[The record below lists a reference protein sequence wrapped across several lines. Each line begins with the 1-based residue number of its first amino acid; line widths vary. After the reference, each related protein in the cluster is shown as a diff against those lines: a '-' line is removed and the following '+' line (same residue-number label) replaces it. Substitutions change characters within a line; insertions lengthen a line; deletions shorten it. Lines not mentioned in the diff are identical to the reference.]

1 MNEELKNLLEKVVKE
16 DASDLHLVNGRHPT
30 LRIDSQLTPLTKE
43 AILMPEHCQELVLS
57 LLTEEQKK
65 ELAQKKEIDFSY
77 QFREKARFRVNA
89 YYQSGYLSAALRL
102 IPTKI
107 RTIEELNLP
116 SILHEFTK
124 PSQGFV
130 LITGPAGH
138 GKSTVMAALIDEINH
153 NRTDHI
159 ITIEDPVEY
168 VFIQDKCIISQ
179 REVGRDTETFH
190 RALRSSFRQDPDVVM
205 VGEMRDP
212 ESISMTVTAAE
223 TGHLI
228 FSSLHTNT
236 ASQSIDRII
245 DSFPA
250 AQQAQI
256 RTQLAGT
263 LLGVVSRRLIPRL
276 DGGLISAAEV
286 LITNS
291 AVRNLIREGKTHQ
304 IDLVIETSSH
314 EGMIS
319 LNRALADLVKKG
331 EISNENAEIYSTDVQ
346 ELRMLLQK

>member
-319 LNRALADLVKKG
+319 LNRALADLVRKG